1 MNYVIDCSFSSALF
15 LPDEKSEFV
24 RSFFLKLKKQDQV
37 FIPLLWWYETI
48 NVLNVSVKRKRLKQA
63 EVENIL
69 ELVHKLKIQTDS
81 GMGPEIS
88 KRIFEISQL
97 HALSSYDSVYVEL
110 AIRKKAKLITLD
122 REVAV
127 AARVIGIAVE

>member
-15 LPDEKSEFV
+15 LPDEKSEYV
-24 RSFFLKLKKQDQV
+24 RSFFLNLKKQDQV
-37 FIPLLWWYETI
+37 FIPLLWWYETN

-69 ELVHKLKIQTDS
+69 ELVHKLKIETDS
-81 GMGPEIS
+81 EMGLVFS

-97 HALSSYDSVYVEL
+97 HSLSSYDSVYVEL
-110 AIRKKAKLITLD
+110 AIRKKAKLMTLD
-122 REVAV
+122 RELAD